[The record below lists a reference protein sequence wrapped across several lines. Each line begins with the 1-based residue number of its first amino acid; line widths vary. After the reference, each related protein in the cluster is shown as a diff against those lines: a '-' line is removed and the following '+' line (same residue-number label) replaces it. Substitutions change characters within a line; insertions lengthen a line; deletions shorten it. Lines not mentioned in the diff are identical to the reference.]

1 MVRFMNLDT
10 VLRLLLRDIPRMAI
24 GLILL
29 LAIAI
34 NFANIVGRYVFLAP
48 LPWAEEVLSFLVIW
62 GVAFGA
68 SAVTYDRRHLAMD
81 LFSETFP
88 PRLRRVLDGL
98 VLAAMIGLCGFAC
111 VQAWK
116 IVAIMAANG
125 QVSITAG
132 IPMTIP
138 YFAFIVG
145 FGLITVAAALEALRR
160 TIGWPKPGGSPGAGA

>member
-1 MVRFMNLDT
+1 MNWDAYF
-10 VLRLLLRDIPRMAI
+10 RLVLRDIPRAAI

-34 NFANIVGRYVFLAP
+34 NFANIVGRYLFLAP

-68 SAVTYDRRHLAMD
+68 SAVTYERRHLAMD

-88 PRLRRVLDGL
+88 PRLRRALDAL
-98 VLAAMIGLCGFAC
+98 MLAAMIALCGFAC
-111 VQAWK
+111 IQGWK

-132 IPMTIP
+132 VPM
-138 YFAFIVG
+138 
-145 FGLITVAAALEALRR
+145 
-160 TIGWPKPGGSPGAGA
+160 

>member
-1 MVRFMNLDT
+1 MNLDT

-68 SAVTYDRRHLAMD
+68 SAVTYERRHLAMD

-88 PRLRRVLDGL
+88 PRLRAVLDIL
-98 VLAAMIGLCGFAC
+98 VTAAMIGLCGFAC
-111 VQAWK
+111 IQAWT
-116 IVAIMAANG
+116 IVATMARNG

-160 TIGWPKPGGSPGAGA
+160 TIGWPKPDGNPGAGT

>member
-1 MVRFMNLDT
+1 MNPDN

-24 GLILL
+24 GLVLL

-34 NFANIVGRYVFLAP
+34 NAANIIGRYVFLAP

-81 LFSETFP
+81 LFSEAFP
-88 PRLRRVLDGL
+88 PRLRRLIDAL
-98 VLAAMIGLCGFAC
+98 VLAAMIALCGFAC
-111 VQAWK
+111 LQAWT
-116 IVAIMAANG
+116 IVTIMARNG

-138 YFAFIVG
+138 YAAFVAG
-145 FGLITVAAALEALRR
+145 FGLITVAAVVEVLRR
-160 TIGWPKPGGSPGAGA
+160 ILGGSKPGGER